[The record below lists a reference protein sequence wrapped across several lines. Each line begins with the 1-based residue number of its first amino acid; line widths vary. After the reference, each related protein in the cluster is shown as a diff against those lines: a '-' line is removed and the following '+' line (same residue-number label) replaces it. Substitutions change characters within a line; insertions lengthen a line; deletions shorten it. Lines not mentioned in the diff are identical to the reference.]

1 MCVRACVCAHVCACV
16 HVCVFVCVCVHVSVC
31 VFVCPEIVVLGVSNT
46 KDLLCFAYPPLCC
59 VLCQAVGASLRIFD
73 LLDRIPQIKD
83 GSQQL
88 DNLKGEICFK
98 NVVFRYPS
106 RPEAEVLKVSLV
118 LEWETVFLVSVV

>member
-1 MCVRACVCAHVCACV
+1 M
-16 HVCVFVCVCVHVSVC
+16 
-31 VFVCPEIVVLGVSNT
+31 
-46 KDLLCFAYPPLCC
+46 
-59 VLCQAVGASLRIFD
+59 GASLRIFD